1 MNCKGGD
8 EEKFK
13 LVVEANAVL
22 SDPNRRARYDMG
34 DDEDGLNDGFSGPGM
49 GPGAMN
55 VDLSELF
62 AQFHGN
68 SAFGGAGGGG
78 SGFSTFGGGGGTS
91 PGSGF
96 NHHSFGGGTS
106 FGGSGFSS
114 SGRSRGFSQGFSY

>member
-1 MNCKGGD
+1 MAFKGGD

-22 SDPNRRARYDMG
+22 SDPDRRARYDMG
-34 DDEDGLNDGFSGPGM
+34 DDEDGLNDGFSGGM

-68 SAFGGAGGGG
+68 GAFGGAGGAG
-78 SGFSTFGGGGGTS
+78 GFSTFGGGGAS
-91 PGSGF
+91 PGTGF

-106 FGGSGFSS
+106 SFGGSGFSG